1 LSTVPDEAE
10 VLEYVASRIRTSF
23 YLGLGLGLM
32 FGFWTTVLG
41 MWLAWAV
48 WQWWLA

>member
-1 LSTVPDEAE
+1 MIDEAD
-10 VLEYVASRIRTSF
+10 VIEYVASRIRTAF

-32 FGFWTTVLG
+32 YGFWTTLVG

-48 WQWWLA
+48 WQWWMA